1 MTLPYGLEKLEIVGV
16 RQVIS
21 MIHGLGNSSEL
32 FPFKNVK
39 NAFTH

>member
-32 FPFKNVK
+32 F
-39 NAFTH
+39 AL